1 MWNVIW
7 TMPNKITVYARPLF
21 RLVCRPNEIMTIGS
35 ARMQIKLRTHRYSD
49 RDRYRCSCRY
59 SCMGWC
65 RYGYIGVDLL
75 QPYVNY
81 SILMSKLLLLWCFA
95 KLLPRCM
102 RCAAWLRQGGHQS
115 LCCPDVVLQIYTN
128 LSHCIARQQQMWAG
142 NAAFTWQMRIF
153 NAINDLAQR
162 QTFCSALHTLQ
173 IGKGVQGVWA
183 HTSVLYILLSFI
195 CSKVLW
201 FPLIG
206 CPLSLSLISLSH
218 SL

>member
-1 MWNVIW
+1 MS
-7 TMPNKITVYARPLF
+7 ITVF
-21 RLVCRPNEIMTIGS
+21 
-35 ARMQIKLRTHRYSD
+35 
-49 RDRYRCSCRY
+49 
-59 SCMGWC
+59 WC
-65 RYGYIGVDLL
+65 LNCCCCDAAV
-75 QPYVNY
+75 V
-81 SILMSKLLLLWCFA
+81 A

-102 RCAAWLRQGGHQS
+102 RCAARLRQGGHQS

-142 NAAFTWQMRIF
+142 AAFTWQMRIF

-218 SL
+218 SLQSASFGRVSLFPFFTSYCCSGNEGGER